1 MAAHLAA
8 QILAAVEA
16 RITAIGLPVH
26 FVPLRAVPAD
36 QLPGVIVTD
45 IEDTPTE
52 LLGNGPY
59 EELHEVRFSLRCFV
73 YTTAE
78 GFGQI
83 AGEMRANVERQ
94 LIGTRDG
101 VLIGPRSYRLTRDSA
116 AFDVDADSLA
126 KAVGGWV
133 LGMSAR
139 YSIKTSAPDSP
150 AN

>member
-45 IEDTPTE
+45 IEDE
-52 LLGNGPY
+52 LVGVLGNGPY
-59 EELHEVRFSLRCFV
+59 EEQHEVSFSVRC
-73 YTTAE
+73 YDYAPAE
-78 GFGQI
+78 GFVQRV
-83 AGEMRANVERQ
+83 GEMRADVERQ
-94 LIGTRDG
+94 LLGTRDG
-101 VLIGPRSYRLTRDSA
+101 VLIGPRSFRLSRASA

-126 KAVGGWV
+126 KVVGGWV
-133 LGMSAR
+133 LRMTAH